1 MSGADSR
8 SVVSLCGVP
17 IRAGSLQALG
27 RRLQHDPLGEKL
39 ERAVANGNT
48 IVALSFAERQQ
59 IVDALDDRPSA
70 GLGGLRAE
78 LSAQLKR
85 HREHQQKVERT
96 DRYRA
101 IEARRRAATEV
112 RSSVNDTSNGG

>member
-1 MSGADSR
+1 MSGVGSR

-17 IRAGSLQALG
+17 IRAESLRALG
-27 RRLQHDPLGEKL
+27 RTMQDDPLGEKL

-59 IVDALDDRPSA
+59 IVDALDDGPSA

-78 LSAQLKR
+78 LSAQVKR
-85 HREHQQKVERT
+85 HREHQLKVERT
-96 DRYRA
+96 DRYRE
-101 IEARRRAATEV
+101 IEARRRAAAEA

>member
-1 MSGADSR
+1 
-8 SVVSLCGVP
+8 VP
-17 IRAGSLQALG
+17 IRAESLRELG
-27 RRLQHDPLGEKL
+27 RTMQDDPLGEKL

-59 IVDALDDRPSA
+59 IVDALDDGPSA

-78 LSAQLKR
+78 LSAQVKR
-85 HREHQQKVERT
+85 HREHQMKVERT
-96 DRYRA
+96 DRYRE
-101 IEARRRAATEV
+101 IEARRRAAAEA